1 MRSAAGAV
9 ARVARS
15 VVARVRRLTRRS
27 APPAPA
33 TTDPWRATPQRVPLE
48 RFGAGARREFSWYFE
63 GESLVRVD
71 RIDELCAWLL
81 ECEYVRDP
89 ELFNERDFWQ
99 HPRTFE
105 HLRKGD
111 CEDYAVWAWRKLT
124 EMGYDAE
131 LVSGEVVRD
140 DGGTVS
146 HVWVLFDADGD
157 RFLLECTARTPGAML
172 RRLDEVR
179 ARYVPHW
186 GITGRLESRG
196 YAGYHLARRDRRGTR

>member
-1 MRSAAGAV
+1 MGLAGAV
-9 ARVARS
+9 ARMGRSIAR
-15 VVARVRRLTRRS
+15 RVRRLTRR
-27 APPAPA
+27 AAAPA
-33 TTDPWRATPQRVPLE
+33 SAASDDPWRATPQRVPLT
-48 RFGAGARREFSWYFE
+48 RFGAGATREFSWYFE
-63 GESLVRVD
+63 GESLVRVE
-71 RIDELCAWLL
+71 RIDDLCAWLL

-124 EMGYDAE
+124 EMGYEAE
-131 LVSGEVVRD
+131 LVSGEVLH
-140 DGGTVS
+140 DGGDASS

-157 RFLLECTARTPGAML
+157 RFLLECTARTRPTMV
-172 RRLDEVR
+172 RRLAEVR

-196 YAGYHLARRDRRGTR
+196 YAGYHVARRRPRAP